1 MKEKAIMLHRVR
13 NEFAEISYKEYDKAA
28 CQNLLDDIQ
37 TLAAGIAND
46 KQGTD
51 IITEMDSWKEKG
63 WHSTRPVLLYYYI
76 MKKGKH
82 V

>member
-1 MKEKAIMLHRVR
+1 MQHSIEDLIKRINAMKEKAIMLHRVR

-63 WHSTRPVLLYYYI
+63 
-76 MKKGKH
+76 
-82 V
+82 

>member
-1 MKEKAIMLHRVR
+1 MKEKAIMLHSVR

-37 TLAAGIAND
+37 TLADGIAND

-63 WHSTRPVLLYYYI
+63 
-76 MKKGKH
+76 
-82 V
+82 

>member
-51 IITEMDSWKEKG
+51 IITEIDSWKEKG
-63 WHSTRPVLLYYYI
+63 
-76 MKKGKH
+76 
-82 V
+82 